1 MTSYESQALLDETAM
16 RILEELQTDGRM
28 TMAELGRRVAL
39 SAPAVAER
47 VKRLEEAG
55 IIKGYRAVV
64 DPARLGYGL
73 TAIVRMAPHVTERTT
88 LDSLQA
94 SIGRLPE
101 VLECWHTVG
110 DDCFFMRVVLR
121 DARHLECFLEE
132 MMRLGKTSTAIV
144 LSTTVEGRA
153 VKPLV
158 G

>member
-1 MTSYESQALLDETAM
+1 
-16 RILEELQTDGRM
+16 
-28 TMAELGRRVAL
+28 
-39 SAPAVAER
+39 
-47 VKRLEEAG
+47 
-55 IIKGYRAVV
+55 
-64 DPARLGYGL
+64 
-73 TAIVRMAPHVTERTT
+73 MAPHLTQRTT
-88 LDSLQA
+88 LDGLQT

-101 VLECWHTVG
+101 VLECWHTMG
-110 DDCFFMRVVLR
+110 DDCFFLRVVLR